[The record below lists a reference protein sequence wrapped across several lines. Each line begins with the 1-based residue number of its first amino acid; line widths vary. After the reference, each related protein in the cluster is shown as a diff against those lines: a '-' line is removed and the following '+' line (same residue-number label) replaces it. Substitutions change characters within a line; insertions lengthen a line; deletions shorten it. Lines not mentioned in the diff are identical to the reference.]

1 MSKKPNITKFDHN
14 LKMDKKYQT
23 IIGMEIHVEL
33 KTNSKMFCGC
43 KNDPFHAEKPNIYTC
58 PVCLG
63 LPGALP
69 VANKKAIEWT
79 IALGIALGCKI
90 NKFSKFDR
98 KHYFYP
104 DLPKGYQISQYD
116 MPFCFDGKV
125 ETSFGP
131 IKITRVH
138 LEEDT
143 GKLIHQKVN
152 GRNVSLIDFNRS
164 GVPLVEIVTEPEIY
178 SSVQAKEYA
187 KKLRQI
193 VRYLDISDCDMEKG
207 GMRLEANISL
217 AVIPAK
223 AGIQDKKGNNRLD
236 PLLRGDDKILELP
249 NYKVELKNINSFRF
263 LERGIEYEIERQ
275 REILEKGET
284 PIQETRGF
292 NAEKGITYSQRTK
305 EEAADYRY
313 FPDPDLP
320 PININDKWFSEIES
334 QMPEALE
341 DLFARWIKEYK
352 INREMTELLFETS
365 NQAKWLDK
373 LFSEAVKAK
382 LPVDKL
388 INLLIHKKIKTEL
401 FEIDQSQII
410 AEYKKEVTVDEL
422 ADDEIVNYIKKAVT
436 ANPQAVADYKAG
448 KGNAINFLVGA
459 VMREAKK
466 KIEFNRLVKLIKSS
480 V

>member
-1 MSKKPNITKFDHN
+1 MN
-14 LKMDKKYQT
+14 KYQV
-23 IIGMEIHVEL
+23 IIGMEVHVEL
-33 KTNSKMFCGC
+33 KTLSKMFCGC

-79 IALGIALGCKI
+79 VKLGLALGCKI
-90 NKFSKFDR
+90 NTLSKFDR

-116 MPFCFDGKV
+116 LPFCYDGKV

-131 IKITRVH
+131 VGITRVH

-152 GRNVSLIDFNRS
+152 GQDVSLVDFNRS
-164 GVPLVEIVTEPEIY
+164 SVPLVEIVTEPEIY
-178 SSVQAKEYA
+178 SSAQAKEYA

-217 AVIPAK
+217 
-223 AGIQDKKGNNRLD
+223 KKLETRNPKSETNPKFKFL
-236 PLLRGDDKILELP
+236 KKELP

-263 LERGIEYEIERQ
+263 LERGIEYEIKRQ
-275 REILEKGET
+275 RELLEAGTT
-284 PIQETRGF
+284 PDQETRGY
-292 NAEKGITYSQRTK
+292 NSEKNITYTQRSK
-305 EEAADYRY
+305 ENAADYRY

-320 PININDKWFSEIES
+320 PIRFDDRWFKEIS
-334 QMPEALE
+334 SSVPELL
-341 DLFARWIKEYK
+341 DSVFGRWEKEYK
-352 INREMTELLFETS
+352 VDRKITELLFETS
-365 NQAKWLDK
+365 QEAKKLDEIFSGLTKQK
-373 LFSEAVKAK
+373 LDVGKFVNAVA
-382 LPVDKL
+382 
-388 INLLIHKKIKTEL
+388 NKKITMDL
-401 FEIDQSQII
+401 FVNSVEEIINTF
-410 AEYKKEVTVDEL
+410 KKSVTVDEIS
-422 ADDEIVNYIKKAVT
+422 DEQLKVFIDKVLDVNQKAI
-436 ANPQAVADYKAG
+436 ADYKSGKTNVMNFIAG
-448 KGNAINFLVGA
+448 M

-466 KIEFNRLVKLIKSS
+466 KIEFNRLVGLISS
-480 V
+480 TINNK

>member
-1 MSKKPNITKFDHN
+1 MN
-14 LKMDKKYQT
+14 KYQV
-23 IIGMEIHVEL
+23 IIGMEVHVEL
-33 KTNSKMFCGC
+33 KTLSKMFCGC

-79 IALGIALGCKI
+79 VKLGLALGCKI
-90 NKFSKFDR
+90 NTLSKFDR

-116 MPFCFDGKV
+116 LPFCYDGKV

-131 IKITRVH
+131 VGITRVH

-152 GRNVSLIDFNRS
+152 GQDVSLVDFNRS
-164 GVPLVEIVTEPEIY
+164 SVPLVEIVTEPEIY
-178 SSVQAKEYA
+178 SSAQAKEYA

-217 AVIPAK
+217 QVM
-223 AGIQDKKGNNRLD
+223 GYGLGVKGV
-236 PLLRGDDKILELP
+236 GKLP

-275 REILEKGET
+275 RELLEAGTT
-284 PIQETRGF
+284 PDQETRGY
-292 NAEKGITYSQRTK
+292 NSEKNITYTQRSK
-305 EEAADYRY
+305 ENAADYRY

-320 PININDKWFSEIES
+320 PIRFDDQWFGEIS
-334 QMPEALE
+334 SSVPELL
-341 DLFARWIKEYK
+341 DSVFGRWEKEYK
-352 INREMTELLFETS
+352 VDRKITELLFETS
-365 NQAKWLDK
+365 QEAKKLDEI
-373 LFSEAVKAK
+373 FSELTKQKLDVGKFVNAVA
-382 LPVDKL
+382 
-388 INLLIHKKIKTEL
+388 NKKITMDL
-401 FEIDQSQII
+401 FVNSVEEIINTF
-410 AEYKKEVTVDEL
+410 KKSVTVDEISDEQLKVFIDKVL
-422 ADDEIVNYIKKAVT
+422 AVNQKAI
-436 ANPQAVADYKAG
+436 ADYKSGKTNVMNFIAG
-448 KGNAINFLVGA
+448 M

-466 KIEFNRLVKLIKSS
+466 KIEFNRLVGLISS
-480 V
+480 TINNK

>member
-1 MSKKPNITKFDHN
+1 MNR
-14 LKMDKKYQT
+14 YQV
-23 IIGMEIHVEL
+23 IIGMEVHAEL
-33 KTNSKMFCGC
+33 KTLSKMFCGC
-43 KNDPFHAEKPNIYTC
+43 KNDPFHAGKPNIYTC

-79 IALGIALGCKI
+79 IRLGLALGCKI
-90 NKFSKFDR
+90 NRFSKFDR

-116 MPFCFDGKV
+116 LPFCHDGKM

-131 IKITRVH
+131 VGITRVH

-164 GVPLVEIVTEPEIY
+164 SVPLVEIVTEPEIY
-178 SSVQAKEYA
+178 SSAQAKEYA

-193 VRYLDISDCDMEKG
+193 IRYLDVSDCDMEKG

-217 AVIPAK
+217 KNVKSQMTNDKSITNNK
-223 AGIQDKKGNNRLD
+223 IQKE
-236 PLLRGDDKILELP
+236 ELP
-249 NYKVELKNINSFRF
+249 KYKVELKNINSFRF

-275 REILEKGET
+275 KEILEKGLT
-284 PIQETRGF
+284 PDQETRGY
-292 NAEKGITYSQRTK
+292 NAEKNLTYTQRSK

-320 PININDKWFSEIES
+320 PIRFDNNWMNEIKS
-334 QMPEALE
+334 SVPKLLE
-341 DLFARWIKEYK
+341 TVFARWEKNFK
-352 INREMTELLFETS
+352 INKQSAELLFETADE
-365 NQAKWLDK
+365 AKK
-373 LFSEAVKAK
+373 LEEIFSSLSKQK
-382 LPVDKL
+382 LPVDPDLIGVNKF
-388 INLLIHKKIKTEL
+388 INLVIHKKITIDL
-401 FEIDQSQII
+401 FKQSVEEVISV
-410 AEYKKEVTVDEL
+410 YKKSVAVD
-422 ADDEIVNYIKKAVT
+422 DITDEDLKVFVEKVIRAQ
-436 ANPQAVADYKAG
+436 PQAVLDLKAG
-448 KGNAINFLVGA
+448 KVQSINFLVGQ

-466 KIEFNRLVKLIKSS
+466 KIEFQRLETLLLKMLL
-480 V
+480 

>member
-1 MSKKPNITKFDHN
+1 
-14 LKMDKKYQT
+14 MDNYKV
-23 IIGMEIHVEL
+23 IIGMETHAEL
-33 KTNSKMFCGC
+33 KTLSKMFCSC
-43 KNDPFHAEKPNIYTC
+43 KNDPFHAGKPNIYTC

-79 IALGIALGCKI
+79 IKLGLALGCKI
-90 NKFSKFDR
+90 NTLSKFDR

-116 MPFCFDGKV
+116 QPFCVKGKV

-131 IKITRVH
+131 VGITRVH

-164 GVPLVEIVTEPEIY
+164 GVPLVEVVTEPDIH
-178 SSVQAKEYA
+178 SAAQAKEYA

-193 VRYLDISDCDMEKG
+193 IRYLDISDCDMEKG

-217 AVIPAK
+217 QSQNSNIK
-223 AGIQDKKGNNRLD
+223 SQIHNSNLKSK
-236 PLLRGDDKILELP
+236 LP

-275 REILEKGET
+275 TEILEAGKT
-284 PIQETRGF
+284 PIQETRGYS
-292 NAEKGITYSQRTK
+292 AEKNITFTQRTK

-320 PININDKWFSEIES
+320 PIRINDQWMKEIRKDLPESLDSLLAKW
-334 QMPEALE
+334 QTKYYVKPE
-341 DLFARWIKEYK
+341 FA
-352 INREMTELLFETS
+352 ELLFETS
-365 NQAKWLDK
+365 KEGQWLEDLFKKTSEEKFPIDK
-373 LFSEAVKAK
+373 LV
-382 LPVDKL
+382 
-388 INLLIHKKIKTEL
+388 NLLIHKKIKTVL
-401 FEIDQSQII
+401 FKDSPDKLIT
-410 AEYKKEVTVDEL
+410 EYKKTTVVDDVSDEDL
-422 ADDEIVNYIKKAVT
+422 IIVINKILKA
-436 ANPQAVADYKAG
+436 NSSAVADYKSG
-448 KGNAINFLVGA
+448 KKQVINFLAGQVL
-459 VMREAKK
+459 REARK
-466 KIEFNRLVKLIKSS
+466 KIEFRRLEKLIVKQLSK
-480 V
+480 

>member
-1 MSKKPNITKFDHN
+1 
-14 LKMDKKYQT
+14 MDKKYQP
-23 IIGMEIHVEL
+23 IIGMETHVEL
-33 KTNSKMFCGC
+33 KTKSGMFCGC
-43 KNDPFHAEKPNIYTC
+43 KNDPDAKKPNIHTC

-79 IALGIALGCKI
+79 IKLGLALGCKI
-90 NKFSKFDR
+90 NKLSKFDR

-116 MPFCFDGKV
+116 MPFCYQGKV

-131 IKITRVH
+131 VRITRVH

-143 GKLIHQKVN
+143 GKLIHQNIN
-152 GRNVSLIDFNRS
+152 GHNVSLIDFNRS
-164 GVPLVEIVTEPEIY
+164 GVPLVEVVTEPDIF

-193 VRYLDISDCDMEKG
+193 IRYLDISDCDMEKG

-217 AVIPAK
+217 LNVK
-223 AGIQDKKGNNRLD
+223 SQMTNN
-236 PLLRGDDKILELP
+236 KSNSKFKLP

-275 REILEKGET
+275 REILESGKT
-284 PIQETRGF
+284 PIQETRGY
-292 NAEKGITYSQRTK
+292 NAEKNITFTQRTK

-320 PININDKWFSEIES
+320 PINISEKWLNEIKS
-334 QMPEALE
+334 TLPEPF
-341 DLFARWIKEYK
+341 DGLFKRWQEKYNLKPELV
-352 INREMTELLFETS
+352 ELLFETAEES
-365 NQAKWLDK
+365 KK
-373 LFSEAVKAK
+373 LEELFKKCIKEK
-382 LPVDKL
+382 LSVEKFV
-388 INLLIHKKIKTEL
+388 NAMVHKKIKTIEE
-401 FEIDQSQII
+401 FKKMTNIDEVSDDDLKVII
-410 AEYKKEVTVDEL
+410 EKILK
-422 ADDEIVNYIKKAVT
+422 VNPK
-436 ANPQAVADYKAG
+436 AVADYKAG
-448 KGNAINFLVGA
+448 KINTINFLVGM

-466 KIEFNRLVKLIKSS
+466 KIEFQRLQDLIKSFL
-480 V
+480 

>member
-1 MSKKPNITKFDHN
+1 
-14 LKMDKKYQT
+14 
-23 IIGMEIHVEL
+23 MEVHAEL

-69 VANKKAIEWT
+69 VANKRAIEWT
-79 IALGIALGCKI
+79 VKLGLALGCKI
-90 NKFSKFDR
+90 NLFSKFDR

-116 MPFCFDGKV
+116 LPFCYSGKV

-131 IKITRVH
+131 VGITRVH

-152 GRNVSLIDFNRS
+152 GQDVSLIDFNRS
-164 GVPLVEIVTEPEIY
+164 SVPLIEIVTEPEIY
-178 SSVQAKEYA
+178 SSAQAKEYA

-193 VRYLDISDCDMEKG
+193 IRYLDISDCDMEKG

-217 AVIPAK
+217 QK
-223 AGIQDKKGNNRLD
+223 EGETK
-236 PLLRGDDKILELP
+236 LP

-275 REILEKGET
+275 KEILEEGKI
-284 PIQETRGF
+284 PDQETRGY
-292 NAEKGITYSQRTK
+292 NAEKNTTYTQRSK
-305 EEAADYRY
+305 ENAADYRY

-320 PININDKWFSEIES
+320 PIRFDNKWFGEIES
-334 QMPEALE
+334 TVPELL
-341 DLFARWIKEYK
+341 DTVFARWEKDYK
-352 INREMTELLFETS
+352 VDRKLTELLFET
-365 NQAKWLDK
+365 A
-373 LFSEAVKAK
+373 SEAKKLDLIFSGLSNSK
-382 LPVDKL
+382 LPVDKFVNAVVNKKL
-388 INLLIHKKIKTEL
+388 NIDLFNKNSEEIVSIYKRSVQVDDITDEDLKKIITK
-401 FEIDQSQII
+401 II
-410 AEYKKEVTVDEL
+410 GL
-422 ADDEIVNYIKKAVT
+422 NPKAVE
-436 ANPQAVADYKAG
+436 DLKAG
-448 KGNAINFLVGA
+448 KTQSINFLVGQ

-466 KIEFNRLVKLIKSS
+466 KIDFKRLESLITSI
-480 V
+480 VGNI

>member
-1 MSKKPNITKFDHN
+1 MSNYKV
-14 LKMDKKYQT
+14 
-23 IIGMEIHVEL
+23 IIGLEIHAEL
-33 KTNSKMFCGC
+33 KTLSKMFCGC
-43 KNDPFHAEKPNIYTC
+43 KNDPFHASKPNIYTC

-79 IALGIALGCKI
+79 IKLGLALGCKI
-90 NKFSKFDR
+90 NTLSKFDR

-116 MPFCFDGKV
+116 IPFCHEGKI

-131 IKITRVH
+131 VGITRVH

-164 GVPLVEIVTEPEIY
+164 GVPLIEIVTEPDIY
-178 SSVQAKEYA
+178 FSTQAKEYA
-187 KKLRQI
+187 KKIRQI

-217 AVIPAK
+217 KNIK
-223 AGIQDKKGNNRLD
+223 SQITNDKSISNN
-236 PLLRGDDKILELP
+236 KLP

-275 REILEKGET
+275 KEILETGKI
-284 PIQETRGF
+284 PIQETRGY
-292 NAEKGITYSQRTK
+292 NSEKNITYSQRSK
-305 EEAADYRY
+305 ESAADYRY

-320 PININDKWFSEIES
+320 PIRITNDWLLQIKKDIQENLNNLFKKW
-334 QMPEALE
+334 QVKYNVKPETA
-341 DLFARWIKEYK
+341 
-352 INREMTELLFETS
+352 ELLFETS
-365 NQAKWLDK
+365 TEASWLDK
-373 LFSEAVKAK
+373 LFEETAKSK

-388 INLLIHKKIKTEL
+388 TNLLVHKKIKTVL
-401 FEIDQSQII
+401 YKDSPLKII
-410 AEYKKEVTVDEL
+410 AEYRKATVVDDVGDEELIIIIKKVL
-422 ADDEIVNYIKKAVT
+422 ADNQKA
-436 ANPQAVADYKAG
+436 AADYKNG
-448 KGNAINFLVGA
+448 KIQVINFLAGQ
-459 VMREAKK
+459 VMKEAKK
-466 KIEFNRLVKLIKSS
+466 KIEFQRLQKLIIKLI
-480 V
+480 